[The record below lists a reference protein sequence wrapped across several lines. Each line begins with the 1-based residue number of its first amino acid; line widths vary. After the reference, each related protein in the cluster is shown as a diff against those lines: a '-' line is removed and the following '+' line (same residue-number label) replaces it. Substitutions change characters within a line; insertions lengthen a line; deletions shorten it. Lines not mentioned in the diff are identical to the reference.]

1 VIVDKDNEPK
11 PGILIALGAALLFGA
26 STPLAKLALSSANPL
41 LVAGLLY
48 LGSGIGLVIVRTIRF
63 GQTTETPLSRADLP
77 WLGGAILAGG
87 MVGPALLLV
96 RLMATSL
103 SGDLN
108 FVQIVRFEIRRGTAI
123 FFTQLPPSYLLPP
136 LFFWNRAETHRP

>member
-1 VIVDKDNEPK
+1 MSRN

-48 LGSGIGLVIVRTIRF
+48 LGSGIGLAIVRTIRS
-63 GQTTETPLSRADLP
+63 GRTTETPLSQADLP

-87 MVGPALLLV
+87 MVGPALLLLG
-96 RLMATSL
+96 LMTIFGKCRVSFAQSR
-103 SGDLN
+103 G
-108 FVQIVRFEIRRGTAI
+108 RRD
-123 FFTQLPPSYLLPP
+123 
-136 LFFWNRAETHRP
+136 RCHRMDRVS